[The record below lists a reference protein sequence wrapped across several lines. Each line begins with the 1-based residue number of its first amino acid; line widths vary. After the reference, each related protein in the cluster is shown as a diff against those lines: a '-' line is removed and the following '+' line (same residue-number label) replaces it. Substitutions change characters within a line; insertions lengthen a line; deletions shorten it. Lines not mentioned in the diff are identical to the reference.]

1 LSAPIRIGVVGAG
14 ALGYH
19 HVRLLRAVNGA
30 TLVGFHDARTDRA
43 QQVSTELGVRAFD
56 SVDSLV
62 DACDALTIAV
72 PTPAHHA
79 VALTALEKGR
89 HLLIEKPLAASL
101 AEADDLLAVAK
112 RTGALIQ
119 TGHVERFN
127 RAVRAALPFV
137 EAPRFIDSD
146 RLAPFNP
153 RGSDV
158 AVVLDL
164 MIHDIDLVLTL
175 VGSHVADVAAVGVP
189 VLTPFVDIANAR
201 IAFDSGVVANITSS
215 RVSRERM
222 RKVRIFQQSGY
233 LSLDLAAGDGEFYR
247 LRGDLDLAA
256 LAKGPLALEA
266 FVERIPLEAPDGEP
280 LRLEFES
287 FVAAVRG
294 EQPVVVSGDDGRE
307 ALAVALRIVRE
318 IERTLPSLA
327 GVAGASAGGRAA
339 DAGTVTRA

>member
-1 LSAPIRIGVVGAG
+1 LSAPIRIGVIGAG

-19 HVRLLRAVNGA
+19 HVRLLRAVDGA
-30 TLVGFHDARTDRA
+30 SLVGFHDSRPARA
-43 QQVSTELGVRAFD
+43 QQVATELGARAFD
-56 SVDSLV
+56 SVESLV

-72 PTPAHHA
+72 PTPAHYA
-79 VALTALEKGR
+79 VAKIALERGR
-89 HLLIEKPLAASL
+89 HLLIEKPLATSL
-101 AEADDLLAVAK
+101 AEADELLALAN

-201 IAFDSGVVANITSS
+201 LSFDSGVVANITSS

-247 LRGDLDLAA
+247 LRGDVDLAA

-266 FVERIPLEAPDGEP
+266 FVERIPLEAPEGEP

-294 EQPVVVSGDDGRE
+294 EQPIVVSGEDGRE
-307 ALAVALRIVRE
+307 ALAVALRIVSE
-318 IERTLPSLA
+318 IERTLPALA
-327 GVAGASAGGRAA
+327 GIGPTGAGGGV